1 MCTLVNLKYELLP
14 RCLAVDLRDSEPMQ
28 HRWHVLPASLPDQ
41 DETPMTKHATHPLA
55 DTLLNTHVQ
64 WMHERL
70 LGDDLPREITD
81 GLDRLLE
88 ITNRIKLKELVR
100 VRDIRKVAKKYACDI
115 QIGGIIPELVGVVA
129 RDIYEHKIH
138 ADTTLE
144 DLLPDRRFQDI
155 LDKLLELKTLRET
168 LARKS
173 VSNPIFASM
182 AAELLTTGIGEY
194 LRKGGELSSRV
205 PGARSAF
212 KLGKRMVER
221 ARPDLGEVLEE
232 NLRAFVQKQTD
243 ASLRASER
251 FLVDALASDEFREV
265 ITDMWHAHKHERV
278 STIREYAGSL
288 DIEEFFVIGY
298 EYWQE
303 VRVHKV
309 FATLIVAGI
318 DAVYRQLGP
327 RTLGAILSDIGITT
341 EMMREDAMTFAPHAI
356 RALEK
361 KKLLEPLIRESLADY
376 YQSPALS
383 QVLEDHLPQAG
394 AKD

>member
-1 MCTLVNLKYELLP
+1 
-14 RCLAVDLRDSEPMQ
+14 
-28 HRWHVLPASLPDQ
+28 
-41 DETPMTKHATHPLA
+41 MTKHAVHPLA
-55 DTLLNTHVQ
+55 ETLLNTHVQ

-70 LGDDLPREITD
+70 LGDDLPHEITAS
-81 GLDRLLE
+81 LDRTLDALD
-88 ITNRIKLKELVR
+88 RIKLKELVR
-100 VRDIRKVAKKYACDI
+100 VRDIRHVAKKYACDI
-115 QIGGIIPELVGVVA
+115 QIGGIIPELVGEVA

-138 ADTTLE
+138 AETTLE
-144 DLLPDRRFQDI
+144 DLLPDRRFEEI

-182 AAELLTTGIGEY
+182 VAELLTTGIGEY
-194 LRKGGELSSRV
+194 LRRGGELSSRV

-251 FLVDALASDEFREV
+251 FLVDALASEEFREV
-265 ITDMWHAHKHERV
+265 LTDTWHAHKHERV

-298 EYWQE
+298 EHWQE
-303 VRVHKV
+303 VRVHKM

-327 RTLGAILSDIGITT
+327 RTVGTILREIGITA
-341 EMMREDAMTFAPHAI
+341 EMMHEDALTFAPHVI
-356 RALEK
+356 KALEK
-361 KKLLEPLIRESLADY
+361 KKLLEPLIRDALAEY
-376 YQSPALS
+376 YQSDALS
-383 QVLEDHLPQAG
+383 TVLEQQLPAAG
-394 AKD
+394 V